1 MQIAEDPDRIK
12 AIFDAP
18 DEPVPLSYIVNDLWP
33 KIGFLPPP
41 NMTESQE
48 ELVMPGFEL
57 IAEFMLNEQYCGGLK
72 SMFSSLAHFGILAQ
86 EDAQCFRVDASPLAG
101 SWVLLAASLVLLLL
115 NHFVGSAAS
124 QKARARAG

>member
-57 IAEFMLNEQYCGGLK
+57 IAEFMLNELVLK
-72 SMFSSLAHFGILAQ
+72 YSDSL
-86 EDAQCFRVDASPLAG
+86 EQC
-101 SWVLLAASLVLLLL
+101 VLLHLKELFSRDGAEEDDEEMEAAEL
-115 NHFVGSAAS
+115 A
-124 QKARARAG
+124 KAEEEMRMH